1 MLERM
6 PLNFEVIFERENKFL
21 FDLVMVVL
29 INQFNI
35 FIPSEKTVEDY
46 AFYSLLHIFWE
57 QAHV

>member
-46 AFYSLLHIFWE
+46 AFYSLLHIF
-57 QAHV
+57 